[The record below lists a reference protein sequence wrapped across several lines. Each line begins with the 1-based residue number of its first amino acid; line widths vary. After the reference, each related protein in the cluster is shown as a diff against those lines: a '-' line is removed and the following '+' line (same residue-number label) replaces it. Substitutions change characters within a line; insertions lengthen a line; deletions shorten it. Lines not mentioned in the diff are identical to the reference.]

1 MKRLLVLS
9 AALTAGSVAI
19 AAVNSAPADTNN
31 SATDS
36 VKTAEPAKVEA
47 EVSLKAPA
55 AIKVKES
62 AELSVAITPPKG
74 WKVSLE
80 APMSIKLKSGGKVI
94 LGKRKLGLKDGAQAG
109 KDYVVKTTVAGNS
122 AGGDTV
128 KCDATYFMCTDEVCK
143 RFTAS
148 RELAVKVN

>member
-74 WKVSLE
+74 FCWPPGSPI
-80 APMSIKLKSGGKVI
+80 A
-94 LGKRKLGLKDGAQAG
+94 
-109 KDYVVKTTVAGNS
+109 S
-122 AGGDTV
+122 AGRWCRPTQ
-128 KCDATYFMCTDEVCK
+128 
-143 RFTAS
+143 S
-148 RELAVKVN
+148 RRAPPPCSSGPMAQR